1 LNNNSGFRTVRKPG
15 IDVVAVVNPG
25 GKIKKL
31 EEKLRFADTFAN
43 KVELADAYLAA
54 GLTDKAIELYQSGL
68 TGAFSENE
76 HVLAQ
81 LVTAYHSQQRYAD
94 VIPVAKKLYKLPQ
107 FPRSK
112 AHMLY
117 AMSLEQTGQL
127 EAAENEF
134 KAMKGRYS
142 YFEQRYQYGL
152 FLVRV
157 ERSDDARKIFTEML
171 NEEPHLSVIE
181 RKNNRVWFAKTRDEM
196 RKLPVEKTV

>member
-1 LNNNSGFRTVRKPG
+1 
-15 IDVVAVVNPG
+15 
-25 GKIKKL
+25 
-31 EEKLRFADTFAN
+31 
-43 KVELADAYLAA
+43 
-54 GLTDKAIELYQSGL
+54 
-68 TGAFSENE
+68 
-76 HVLAQ
+76 
-81 LVTAYHSQQRYAD
+81 
-94 VIPVAKKLYKLPQ
+94 
-107 FPRSK
+107 
-112 AHMLY
+112 MLY